1 MKINS
6 YLIYL
11 ACLMIGI
18 FGGVFI
24 QSYLKTDD
32 LYLDQFFGAFAGC
45 VLLIS
50 SLIWRIR
57 NKFFSCTVMCHFKN
71 RL

>member
-1 MKINS
+1 MKINTF
-6 YLIYL
+6 LIYL

-24 QSYLKTDD
+24 LSYLKTDN
-32 LYLDQFFGAFAGC
+32 LYLDQFIGAFAGC
-45 VLLIS
+45 VLLIT

-57 NKFFSCTVMCHFKN
+57 KKPTHAQ
-71 RL
+71 